1 MPLCPRCKEEIPLL
15 VKVCPCCGY
24 VVSGNDD
31 EAPEKLIGELE
42 EVLLRFKSIPR
53 PTFVKSISK
62 LTYIIFPIL
71 AVYLLVLALMS
82 DARVFWA
89 TGGLTALLSIYSIIR
104 RALGKLGNDPVQA
117 EFLRLKNAHEHLDGI
132 LRNRYQ
138 NDKSVRKRLGEIAAE
153 IADIEAAHRQA
164 NRHNLYKWIG
174 IGIIAVLLATGG
186 VFTVDKRVS
195 EAEAA
200 QTPTTEED
208 WKAVIAEFKTTPAN
222 DEYAENTGR
231 MELLTR
237 MLDADQIEVA
247 ERFFFECCQG
257 KMGDFD
263 CAQVV
268 MRYHIDEAQNLEAA
282 MKFANKVLLR
292 YGSDKKRLKQMLND

>member
-1 MPLCPRCKEEIPLL
+1 M
-15 VKVCPCCGY
+15 
-24 VVSGNDD
+24 
-31 EAPEKLIGELE
+31 AEKMINELE

-82 DARVFWA
+82 DARIFWA
-89 TGGLTALLSIYSIIR
+89 TGGLTVLLSIYSIIR

-117 EFLRLKNAHEHLDGI
+117 EFLQLKNAHELLHEKLMS
-132 LRNRYQ
+132 RYGK
-138 NDKSVRKRLGEIAAE
+138 DDSVKHRV
-153 IADIEAAHRQA
+153 ADISNEVAAVEAAHRQA

-174 IGIIAVLLATGG
+174 VGFVCVLLATGG
-186 VFTVDKRVS
+186 AFTIDKRVS
-195 EAEAA
+195 EVEAA
-200 QTPTTEED
+200 QTPSTEED

-231 MELLTR
+231 MELLNR
-237 MLDADQIEVA
+237 MLDADRIEVA

-257 KMGDFD
+257 KVGDFD
-263 CAQVV
+263 CAQAV

-292 YGSDKKRLKQMLND
+292 YGSDKDRLKKLLNK

>member
-1 MPLCPRCKEEIPLL
+1 L

-24 VVSGNDD
+24 VVPGNDD
-31 EAPEKLIGELE
+31 ESPEKLIGELE

-62 LTYIIFPIL
+62 LTYIVFPIL

-82 DARVFWA
+82 DARIFWA

-138 NDKSVRKRLGEIAAE
+138 NDKSVRQRLGEIAAE

-174 IGIIAVLLATGG
+174 VGVVGVLLATGG

-195 EAEAA
+195 EVEAA

-208 WKAVIAEFKTTPAN
+208 WMAVIAEFKATPAN

-231 MELLTR
+231 MELLTC
-237 MLDADQIEVA
+237 MLDAGRIEVA

-257 KMGDFD
+257 KVGDFD
-263 CAQVV
+263 CAQAV

-292 YGSDKKRLKQMLND
+292 YGSDKKRLKQMLNN